1 MKRHAPAT
9 TRNSA
14 AIAEVLAKELP
25 ATGTVLEIASGSGE
39 HALYFA
45 RAFPQIIWQPTDF
58 DSEALESIAE
68 WRAEAGL
75 SNIAAPFQLDAG
87 ASRWPVEAADAIFCC
102 NMIHISPWS
111 ATKGLFAGA
120 ERVLPSSGKLIL
132 YGPFLESDVET
143 ALSNLQF
150 DQSLK
155 GRNPAWGLRQL
166 KDLDT
171 LAALHRMKRAQRYTM
186 PANNLTLVY
195 QKS

>member
-68 WRAEAGL
+68 WRTEAGL

-143 ALSNLQF
+143 APSNLQF
-150 DQSLK
+150 DQSLN

-171 LAALHRMKRAQRYTM
+171 LAALHRMRRAQRYTM

>member
-9 TRNSA
+9 ARNSA

-45 RAFPQIIWQPTDF
+45 RAFPQIAWQPTDF
-58 DSEALESIAE
+58 DVEALESIAA
-68 WRAEAGL
+68 WSAEAGL
-75 SNIAAPFQLDAG
+75 SNIATPLQLDAG
-87 ASRWPVEAADAIFCC
+87 ASDWPVDQADAMFCC

-120 ERVLPSSGKLIL
+120 ERVLPLAGKLIL
-132 YGPFLESDVET
+132 YGPFLERDVET
-143 ALSNLQF
+143 APSNLQF
-150 DQSLK
+150 DHSLK

-166 KDLDT
+166 EEIDA
-171 LAALHRMKRAQRYTM
+171 LAASHVMKRAQRYAM

-195 QKS
+195 QRG